1 MIAIVDPQKCTV
13 CGVCQDVCPVGAI
26 TVTETAA
33 EISDSCTLCGMCVD
47 TCEFGALSLPEVGTG
62 ASDDLA
68 SYQGVWVFA
77 EWRQGQ
83 VHRVAHELLGSGR
96 KLADKRKVE
105 LAAVLIGH
113 QLDGH
118 ISELIAHGADAVY
131 VVDRP
136 ELAHFTDEAY
146 AGVLHELI
154 RRKKPEILLA
164 GATSMGRSFIPR
176 VAALV
181 RTGLTADC
189 TELDISD
196 EGLLLQTRP
205 AFGGNVMATIVC
217 PNRRPQMAT
226 VRPKV
231 MKPCCDTSR
240 KARVEMV
247 DVPTSCFQTRV
258 QVLEVIPEQEATAKL
273 AEAEVIVS
281 GGRGLRNA
289 DNFELLAELAR
300 LINGAVG
307 ASRGAVDEGWMDPSR
322 QVGQTGQTVAPT
334 LYLAV
339 GLAGAIQHVVGMQGS
354 KLIVAVNKD
363 AHAPIFDVASC
374 GVVADLFDLIPALI
388 RKIKAERGDET
399 CKMPGAYDTRHRT

>member
-1 MIAIVDPQKCTV
+1 MKALVDPQKCTV

-33 EISDSCTLCGMCVD
+33 EISDDCTLCGMCVD
-47 TCEFGALSLPEVGTG
+47 TCEFGAISLPEVGTG
-62 ASDDLA
+62 PSDDLA
-68 SYQGVWVFA
+68 SYRGVWVFA

-83 VHRVAHELLGSGR
+83 VHRVAHELLGAGR
-96 KLADKRKVE
+96 KLADKRGEE
-105 LAAVLIGH
+105 LAAVLLGH

-118 ISELIAHGADAVY
+118 VNELIAHGADVVY

-146 AGVLHELI
+146 AAVLHRLI
-154 RRKKPEILLA
+154 GQKRPEILLA

-176 VAALV
+176 VAALS

-196 EGLLLQTRP
+196 RRAAP
-205 AFGGNVMATIVC
+205 ANSARLRRQRHGHHRL
-217 PNRRPQMAT
+217 PHRRPQMAT

-231 MKPCCDTSR
+231 MKPQRDDSR
-240 KARVEMV
+240 QGRIEKVEL
-247 DVPTSCFQTRV
+247 PAACFQTRV
-258 QVLEVIPEQEATAKL
+258 QVLEVIPEKESTAKL
-273 AEAEVIVS
+273 ADAEVIVS

-307 ASRGAVDEGWMDPSR
+307 ASRGAVDEGWMEPSR
-322 QVGQTGQTVAPT
+322 PGGPNRPNRGSHLVYGRWPCRRHPARGGHAGFETHRGGQ
-334 LYLAV
+334 
-339 GLAGAIQHVVGMQGS
+339 QGPPCPD
-354 KLIVAVNKD
+354 LR
-363 AHAPIFDVASC
+363 C
-374 GVVADLFDLIPALI
+374 GHLWCRCRPV
-388 RKIKAERGDET
+388 
-399 CKMPGAYDTRHRT
+399 

>member
-1 MIAIVDPQKCTV
+1 MKAIVDPQKCV
-13 CGVCQDVCPVGAI
+13 ACGVCQDVCPVEAI
-26 TVTETAA
+26 AVSETIA
-33 EISDSCTLCGMCVD
+33 EISDACTLCGMCVD

-62 ASDDLA
+62 PSDDLA

-83 VHRVAHELLGSGR
+83 VHRVAHELLGAGR

-118 ISELIAHGADAVY
+118 VEELIAHGADAVY
-131 VVDRP
+131 LVDRP
-136 ELAHFTDEAY
+136 ELANFTDESY

-154 RRKKPEILLA
+154 RHKKPEILLA

-189 TELDISD
+189 TDLDISD

-205 AFGGNVMATIVC
+205 AFGGNVMATIIC

-231 MKPCCDTSR
+231 MKPYCDTSR
-240 KARVEMV
+240 KGRVEIV
-247 DVPTSCFQTRV
+247 EIPAACFQTRV

-273 AEAEVIVS
+273 ADAEVIVS
-281 GGRGLRNA
+281 GGRGLRNG
-289 DNFELLAELAR
+289 DNFELLGELAR

-307 ASRGAVDEGWMDPSR
+307 ASRGAVDEGWMQPSR

-334 LYLAV
+334 LYMAV

-363 AHAPIFDVASC
+363 VHAPIFDVASY
-374 GVVADLFDLIPALI
+374 GVVADLFDFIPALI
-388 RKIKAERGDET
+388 RRIKAERGDET
-399 CKMPGAYDTRHRT
+399 CRME